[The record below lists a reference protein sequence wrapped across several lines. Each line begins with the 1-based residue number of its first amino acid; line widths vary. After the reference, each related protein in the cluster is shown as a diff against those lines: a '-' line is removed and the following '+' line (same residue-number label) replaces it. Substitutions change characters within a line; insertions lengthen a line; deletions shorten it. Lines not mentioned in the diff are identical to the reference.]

1 MTGALTT
8 SFGKIRLVVCYP
20 FLNVTLTVILF
31 CQLAVFRYKN
41 SDWMSVTHVVTSPSE
56 GWDGETG
63 RISEEILR
71 KYVDGDNKTWVGL
84 CGPPG
89 FNREAVRL
97 LRDVSQL
104 ETEHIHV
111 FEG

>member
-1 MTGALTT
+1 MTRIV
-8 SFGKIRLVVCYP
+8 SCF
-20 FLNVTLTVILF
+20 
-31 CQLAVFRYKN
+31 QLAVFQYKN
-41 SDWMSVTHVVTSPSE
+41 SDWVSVTHVVTSPEE

-63 RISEEILR
+63 RISGDILK
-71 KYVDGDNKTWVGL
+71 KYLGDNKSWVGL

-97 LRDVSQL
+97 LKDVKSV
-104 ETEHIHV
+104 ETENIHV